1 MGFDQE
7 AYDLLVKKKRKQ
19 LRNQQPNQG
28 GDEYQHSV
36 VNTDIEAIPNPEVSP
51 FLNYAPPASV
61 RTRAV
66 YPRDFGG
73 KVRELEDEI
82 LKAQAD
88 MRLIE
93 ARLPN
98 EAQKGIGQF
107 LLDGDEVVRKLKNMM
122 NREEHKKSMVALTIE
137 ELRNF
142 YTMAHTTHARDS
154 KPHPASHPQDPNTI
168 TSKTKLV
175 NMITSDYGYSPLTVM
190 RQYARQQAMQN
201 PPPQH
206 PSPHPP
212 PMMTPPPSAPAL
224 PVVGTPVVNTALDQ
238 AMLALMNSM

>member
-1 MGFDQE
+1 MGFDRE
-7 AYDLLVKKKRKQ
+7 AYDRLVKKKRKQ

-36 VNTDIEAIPNPEVSP
+36 VNTEIEAIPNPEVSP

-66 YPRDFGG
+66 YPRDFGS

-82 LKAQAD
+82 LKAQDD

-107 LLDGDEVVRKLKNMM
+107 LLDGDEVVHKLKNMM
-122 NREEHKKSMVALTIE
+122 NREEHKKTMVALTIE

-142 YTMAHTTHARDS
+142 YTMAHTAHARGS
-154 KPHPASHPQDPNTI
+154 KPHPVSHPQDPNTI
-168 TSKTKLV
+168 KSKTALV
-175 NMITSDYGYSPLTVM
+175 NMITSDYGYSPLTIM
-190 RQYARQQAMQN
+190 RQYAKQQAMLG
-201 PPPQH
+201 PPPLQ
-206 PSPHPP
+206 PPPHPP

>member
-7 AYDLLVKKKRKQ
+7 AYDRLVKKKRKQ
-19 LRNQQPNQG
+19 LRNQQPDQG
-28 GDEYQHSV
+28 GDEYQHAV

-66 YPRDFGG
+66 YPYDFGR
-73 KVRELEDEI
+73 KVQELKDEI

-88 MRLIE
+88 MKAIT

-107 LLDGDEVVRKLKNMM
+107 LLDGDEVVRKLGNMA
-122 NREEHKKSMVALTIE
+122 NREEHKKAMVALELE

-142 YTMAHTTHARDS
+142 YTMAKTTHVRDS

-168 TSKTKLV
+168 TSKTRLV
-175 NMITSDYGYSPLTVM
+175 NMITSDYGYSPLTIM
-190 RQYARQQAMQN
+190 RQYAKQQAKLG
-201 PPPQH
+201 PPPLQ
-206 PSPHPP
+206 PPPHPP

-224 PVVGTPVVNTALDQ
+224 PVVGTPVNTVLDQ
-238 AMLALMNSM
+238 AMAALMNSL